1 MVSIL
6 HFDNRYMKERA
17 PCYLIILY
25 EDGQK
30 VTQRLKSSLTQDLI
44 HAEQE
49 PVKDKSLLAVFT
61 CMHLLVDTTLSSSFV
76 LDGGTFEC
84 QQSWNDEL
92 GLGRLAQHS
101 LILVSY

>member
-84 QQSWNDEL
+84 QHLRNDEL